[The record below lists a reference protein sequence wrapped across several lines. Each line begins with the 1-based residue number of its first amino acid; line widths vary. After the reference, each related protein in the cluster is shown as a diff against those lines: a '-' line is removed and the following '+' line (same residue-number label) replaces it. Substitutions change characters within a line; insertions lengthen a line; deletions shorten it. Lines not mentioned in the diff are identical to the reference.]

1 MSNNHFDLIYG
12 ELFDSLGQLRDINQD
27 QASSIADGAKTDIKT
42 DLLVEE
48 NDKDRLTKKRNH
60 QAKDQGLHKQVPELT
75 EKNKRKLKTIRKA
88 AGEEW

>member
-1 MSNNHFDLIYG
+1 
-12 ELFDSLGQLRDINQD
+12 
-27 QASSIADGAKTDIKT
+27 
-42 DLLVEE
+42 LLVEE